1 MLGHTVHFSLPIL
14 NHPANIPLTFTL
26 QPLVPLIGG
35 IGDDPVVRL
44 LQYPAEVRSVVVSI
58 GRNTACVSIQQYG
71 SFVLLEEIDGT
82 VHMKVRGK

>member
-14 NHPANIPLTFTL
+14 NHPANISLTFTL

-35 IGDDPVVRL
+35 IGDDPFVPL

-58 GRNTACVSIQQYG
+58 GRNTGCEAV
-71 SFVLLEEIDGT
+71 
-82 VHMKVRGK
+82 